1 MKTIIKSRANAKG
14 NGNNF
19 APDSRGGKR
28 KPAGRAVSQA
38 LIQPDTI
45 VSTDLEGEAPLT
57 RQRRPTHPGA
67 ILREDV
73 LPEIGLTQGQ
83 VAALLQVSRK
93 TVNEILQE
101 RRGMTPDMAIRIAR
115 AFGSSP
121 EMWLGLQQDYDLWVA
136 LQDKANAR
144 VYRNIQRV
152 A

>member
-1 MKTIIKSRANAKG
+1 MKPITKSRANIKRSG
-14 NGNNF
+14 ENF
-19 APDSRGGKR
+19 TPGSASGEGG
-28 KPAGRAVSQA
+28 S
-38 LIQPDTI
+38 
-45 VSTDLEGEAPLT
+45 PLT

-93 TVNEILQE
+93 TVNELLQE

-136 LQDKANAR
+136 LQDKANAKI
-144 VYRNIQRV
+144 YRAIRRV